1 MGHRDTPARF
11 GGHSGFFGARPRI
24 VEADSA
30 RAREH
35 AVNLPRAQEDA
46 APRSTSAAAWTLL
59 LLVRVYISFLSPFF
73 GGACRFHPSC
83 SNYALEAIQRH
94 GAWRGLGLAVWRLLR
109 CNPFNKPGFDSV
121 PDETRS
127 GPVSLRS
134 AGDSQ

>member
-1 MGHRDTPARF
+1 
-11 GGHSGFFGARPRI
+11 
-24 VEADSA
+24 
-30 RAREH
+30 
-35 AVNLPRAQEDA
+35 VNLPRAQENA

-59 LLVRVYISFLSPFF
+59 LLVRVYITFLSPFF

-109 CNPFNKPGFDSV
+109 CNPLNKPGFDPV

-127 GPVSLRS
+127 GSVSLRS

>member
-1 MGHRDTPARF
+1 VNPP
-11 GGHSGFFGARPRI
+11 HS
-24 VEADSA
+24 
-30 RAREH
+30 
-35 AVNLPRAQEDA
+35 QEDA

-59 LLVRVYISFLSPFF
+59 LLVRVYITFLSLFF

-109 CNPFNKPGFDSV
+109 CNPFNKPGFDPV